1 MDYLRM
7 TEAYLI
13 PPSKKGEDVPNNKIM
28 LTGLEARAKHSDTWE
43 EWLVRRQDLG
53 TYFEV
58 PIVKEKLSIIKPH
71 RFTKFVHNLVWEV
84 DNIWARQFKN
94 FEKLTCLVKRI
105 NKKMRKEMDTPMF
118 KAYVEKFYFD
128 ENYNN
133 IYNYYISKGKDRM
146 LAPSLEHVN
155 PVSKG
160 GSQTDLDNIIFIT
173 FFENHV
179 KEATP
184 NDEWQEV
191 KKDLLANPSKY
202 LKDYKN
208 D

>member
-1 MDYLRM
+1 MDYLKT
-7 TEAYLI
+7 TEAYLT
-13 PPSKKGEDVPNNKIM
+13 PPSKNGKDIPTNKVI
-28 LTGLEARAKHSDTWE
+28 LTALEARAKHSDTWE
-43 EWLVRRQDLG
+43 EWLEKRKNFKV
-53 TYFEV
+53 YFDV
-58 PIVKEKLSIIKPH
+58 PVVKEKLSIIRPH
-71 RFTKFVHNLVWEV
+71 RFSKYVFNLVWDV
-84 DNIWARQFKN
+84 DLVWARRFKN
-94 FEKLTCLVKRI
+94 LEKMTLLVKRI
-105 NKKMRKEMDTPMF
+105 NKKMRKDMDTEMF

-133 IYNYYISKGKDRM
+133 IYNYYISMGKDKM
-146 LAPSLEHVN
+146 LSPSLDHIN

-202 LKDYKN
+202 FKDYREE
-208 D
+208 